1 MNPTYTQVS
10 WDVESPMGDGVDDEL
25 WIVPTGM
32 QAWQWA
38 PIATVGCSLERDDFM
53 KISRKQR
60 DANARLIAAAPELLA
75 ALQSVIPAHV
85 NTANYNIADND
96 VVALDFTMGEL
107 RKIAAAIAKAI
118 KP

>member
-1 MNPTYTQVS
+1 MSPTYTQVS
-10 WDVESPMGDGVDDEL
+10 WDVESPMGDGIEDEL

-60 DANARLIAAAPELLA
+60 DANARLIAAAPELLEALRGMTEHYVRLAGCGDCGNWNPEEEPEVIA
-75 ALQSVIPAHV
+75 A
-85 NTANYNIADND
+85 
-96 VVALDFTMGEL
+96 
-107 RKIAAAIAKAI
+107 RAAIAKAGAA
-118 KP
+118 